1 MNPIW
6 ERDRISPA
14 LILGAVVLSLL
25 FHMAVIVGFKKF
37 PVFSPGAIVIEPP
50 QRSVHLEFVD
60 SPDRI
65 EPVKEEPVTDLISD
79 KSSRAQ
85 DVIPDHAKESESPRS
100 AGTAKIKSIRKM
112 PGGHPAAI
120 EAPAAPEGRAAAKE
134 KPAGETSEE
143 KTGSRESAKE
153 GARISAQPGKESPI
167 QSQGEDAFYSP
178 EEDSLAGRAMILK
191 QIAYNT
197 RSTEIGKYLARLK
210 PRVVNLWYFNIMNN
224 TFYVRSTET
233 SVLFKIMPD
242 GTVGKIMVNK
252 HEGPD
257 VEMRYSLN
265 AIEQA
270 APYEPL
276 NKKIMDYIKDDGL
289 WLEFHFLYH

>member
-14 LILGAVVLSLL
+14 LILWVVVLSLL
-25 FHMAVIVGFKKF
+25 FHAVIIIGLKKI
-37 PVFSPGAIVIEPP
+37 PVVSPGVVVIEPP

-79 KSSRAQ
+79 RSSRAQ
-85 DVIPDHAKESESPRS
+85 DVVPDHAEESESPRS
-100 AGTAKIKSIRKM
+100 VGTAKSKSIRKV
-112 PGGHPAAI
+112 PAGRSAAI
-120 EAPAAPEGRAAAKE
+120 EAPAAPEGQAALRE
-134 KPAGETSEE
+134 KPAGETSEGE
-143 KTGSRESAKE
+143 AGRRESE
-153 GARISAQPGKESPI
+153 QSGARISGRPGKESPI

-178 EEDSLAGRAMILK
+178 EEDSPDGRAMILK

-197 RSTEIGKYLARLK
+197 RSTEVGKYLARLK
-210 PRVVNLWYFNIMNN
+210 PRIVNLWHFNIMNN
-224 TFYVRSTET
+224 TFYVRSAGTH
-233 SVLFKIMPD
+233 VLFKIMQD
-242 GTVGKIMVNK
+242 GTLGKVMVNK
-252 HEGPD
+252 HDGPD
-257 VEMRYSLN
+257 VEMRYSLT

-270 APYEPL
+270 QPYEPL
-276 NKKIMDYIKDDGL
+276 NEEIMEYIQDDGL